1 MPAPTQATYSIE
13 AKIAANTALRDLIDA
28 QAGNGKLHL
37 MNEEDFI
44 MATFELTKPCGTVN
58 ATTGKLVITTTT
70 GLAVVEYGGYEAT
83 HAALVDSDEY
93 AHLTL
98 PAQEGSA
105 PVAGKVILSS
115 TYLEYDGTVEIGSI
129 EIG

>member
-1 MPAPTQATYSIE
+1 MPAPTQATYSLE

-37 MNEEDFI
+37 MNEEDSI

-83 HAALVDSDEY
+83 HAALVDSDGY

-98 PAQEGSA
+98 PAQEGSE
-105 PVAGKVILSS
+105 PVAGKVILDL
-115 TYLEYDGTVEIGSI
+115 TFLEHGGTVEIGSI

>member
-1 MPAPTQATYSIE
+1 MPAPTQATYSLE

-37 MNEEDFI
+37 MGSDDYVL
-44 MATFELTKPCGTVN
+44 AYFELTKPCGTVN
-58 ATTGKLVITTTT
+58 ATTGNLVITTTT
-70 GLAVVEYGGYEAT
+70 GLAVIQFGGNDVT
-83 HAALVDSDEY
+83 HAALVDSNGD

-105 PVAGKVILSS
+105 PVAGKVILDSI
-115 TYLEYDGTVEIGSI
+115 YLESDWIVEIGSI

>member
-1 MPAPTQATYSIE
+1 MPAPTQATYSLE

-37 MNEEDFI
+37 MVSDDSI
-44 MATFELTKPCGTVN
+44 IATFELAKPCGTVN
-58 ATTGKLVITTTT
+58 ETTGKLFITVT
-70 GLAVVEYGGYEAT
+70 GVAVSQYEDTVT

-105 PVAGKVILSS
+105 PVAGKVILDS
-115 TYLEYDGTVEIGSI
+115 TYLESGGTVEIGSI

>member
-1 MPAPTQATYSIE
+1 MPAPTQATYSLE

-37 MNEEDFI
+37 MNEEDYI

-58 ATTGKLVITTTT
+58 TTTGKLVITTTT
-70 GLAVVEYGGYEAT
+70 GLAVVEYGGYNAT

-98 PAQEGSA
+98 PAQEGSE
-105 PVAGKVILSS
+105 PVAGKVILDLSF
-115 TYLEYDGTVEIGSI
+115 LAHGGTVEIGSI

>member
-1 MPAPTQATYSIE
+1 MPAPTQATYSLE
-13 AKIAANTALRDLIDA
+13 AKIAANTAIRDLIDA

-37 MNEEDFI
+37 MNEEDSI
-44 MATFELTKPCGTVN
+44 MATFELAKPCGAVN
-58 ATTGKLVITTTT
+58 ETTGKLVITAT
-70 GLAVVEYGGYEAT
+70 GVAVSQSTDTVT
-83 HAALVDSDEY
+83 HAALVDSNDD

-115 TYLEYDGTVEIGSI
+115 TYLEADGTVEIGSI

>member
-1 MPAPTQATYSIE
+1 MPAPTQATYSLE

-37 MNEEDFI
+37 MNSEDYPL
-44 MATFELTKPCGTVN
+44 ATFELTKPCGTVSQ
-58 ATTGKLVITTTT
+58 TTGNLVVTTTT
-70 GLAVVEYGGYEAT
+70 GLAIVLDGYEYVT
-83 HAALVDSDEY
+83 HAALVDSNDD

-105 PVAGKVILSS
+105 PVAGKVVLDS
-115 TYLEYDGTVEIGSI
+115 TYLESGGTVEIGSI

>member
-1 MPAPTQATYSIE
+1 MPAPTQATYSLE

-37 MNEEDFI
+37 MNEEDSI

-58 ATTGKLVITTTT
+58 ATTGKLVITAT
-70 GLAVVEYGGYEAT
+70 GLAVIQFTDTAT
-83 HAALVDSDEY
+83 HAALVDSNDD

-98 PAQEGSA
+98 PAQEGSE
-105 PVAGKVILSS
+105 PVAGKVILDLSF
-115 TYLEYDGTVEIGSI
+115 LAHDGTVEIGSI

>member
-1 MPAPTQATYSIE
+1 MPAPTQATYSLE
-13 AKIAANTALRDLIDA
+13 ARIAANTALRDLIDA
-28 QAGNGKLHL
+28 QSGNGKIHL
-37 MNEEDFI
+37 MDGNDSI
-44 MATFELTKPCGTVN
+44 IATFELAKPCGAVN
-58 ATTGKLVITTTT
+58 GTTGKLVITAT
-70 GLAVVEYGGYEAT
+70 GVAVSQYTGTVT
-83 HAALVDSDEY
+83 HAALVDSNDD
-93 AHLTL
+93 AHLIL

>member
-1 MPAPTQATYSIE
+1 MSGNDSI
-13 AKIAANTALRDLIDA
+13 I
-28 QAGNGKLHL
+28 
-37 MNEEDFI
+37 
-44 MATFELTKPCGTVN
+44 ATFELTKPCGTVSQ
-58 ATTGKLVITTTT
+58 TTGNLVVTAT
-70 GLAVVEYGGYEAT
+70 GVAVIQFTDTAT
-83 HAALVDSDEY
+83 HAALVDSNDD

-98 PAQEGSA
+98 PAQEGSE